1 MEAHAEDCILVPPDA
16 EAALPREPIV
26 FDDEDAE
33 GGEVSRPSLG
43 QQVAGEA
50 KQVEFTLTRRGRDFI
65 LRLGERV
72 AYHGARGGP
81 KSCRLGRVTQVDQ
94 ARAQVGVHR
103 YLPEVSGVRIKSAS
117 EGSRPAL
124 ETVSVKEVITKVD
137 LNKDGVLAASSARK
151 LDKAGYSLQE
161 RTAVVAPA
169 EGVRGGFDLADAFSK
184 ILVAEERPQAPA
196 SAELLSV
203 KKWAGAHLPKE
214 CLDVLEVS
222 WGEPVLSRAAL

>member
-1 MEAHAEDCILVPPDA
+1 M
-16 EAALPREPIV
+16 
-26 FDDEDAE
+26 
-33 GGEVSRPSLG
+33 
-43 QQVAGEA
+43 
-50 KQVEFTLTRRGRDFI
+50 T
-65 LRLGERV
+65 
-72 AYHGARGGP
+72 
-81 KSCRLGRVTQVDQ
+81 
-94 ARAQVGVHR
+94 
-103 YLPEVSGVRIKSAS
+103 AS

-184 ILVAEERPQAPA
+184 ILVSEERPHAPA

-222 WGEPVLSRAAL
+222 WRAARQKGV

>member
-1 MEAHAEDCILVPPDA
+1 M
-16 EAALPREPIV
+16 
-26 FDDEDAE
+26 
-33 GGEVSRPSLG
+33 
-43 QQVAGEA
+43 
-50 KQVEFTLTRRGRDFI
+50 
-65 LRLGERV
+65 

-94 ARAQVGVHR
+94 ARAHIGVHR
-103 YLPEVSGVRIKSAS
+103 YLPEVSGVRIKWVLAYLKEDGSMTAS

-169 EGVRGGFDLADAFSK
+169 DAFSK
-184 ILVAEERPQAPA
+184 ILVSEERPHAPA

-203 KKWAGAHLPKE
+203 KKWAGAHLPKS
-214 CLDVLEVS
+214 V
-222 WGEPVLSRAAL
+222 WTF